1 VYLPELL
8 HNMNL
13 LVDLAETE
21 ILDTNR
27 RLQYEQDQVTTLS
40 YEKRLVEEQ
49 LEKDTWQIERLEHV
63 LSTVESC
70 QERCEQGSS
79 NPLTLTECAS
89 IFIDWKTNYPQE
101 YRTYSLESAA
111 ETFAFPLILK
121 HLSDWIPLENAQFA
135 VDVFEQWKDI
145 LNDLSQSGASS
156 QRINMY
162 EKMVWTVW
170 VPKMRS
176 AVSLWSCRNCVSM
189 VELIETWLPLLPT
202 WVASNVLD
210 QLILPKLFT
219 EVEQW
224 NPTADPVPI
233 HSWIHPWLP
242 LMGGR
247 LEPLYAPIRHK
258 LAIALTAWHPSDPSA
273 RTILKP
279 WKDVFTLG
287 SMDVF
292 LLRTIVPKLA
302 SCLDEFLINPQKQ
315 ELDPFNWVMSWQ
327 DMISEHHFA
336 SLFEK
341 HFFPKWMQVLCTWL
355 SNRPN
360 YDEVTRWYLGWK
372 SMFSDSLLTTPSI
385 KNQFS
390 VALDIMNK
398 AVTAPGVARQPGTRE
413 NIAYFTA
420 TERRKAAVSASMAE
434 MRKGKGQ
441 AGPQTASTDSLR
453 FIDLVQKM
461 AEDTGTVFMPIHG
474 RRHEGK
480 QIYNFGKLVIY
491 IDRNVIFVSSSEDN
505 WTPVSLEKLQ
515 EMC

>member
-176 AVSLWSCRNCVSM
+176 AVR
-189 VELIETWLPLLPT
+189 
-202 WVASNVLD
+202 
-210 QLILPKLFT
+210 
-219 EVEQW
+219 
-224 NPTADPVPI
+224 
-233 HSWIHPWLP
+233 
-242 LMGGR
+242 
-247 LEPLYAPIRHK
+247 
-258 LAIALTAWHPSDPSA
+258 
-273 RTILKP
+273 
-279 WKDVFTLG
+279 
-287 SMDVF
+287 
-292 LLRTIVPKLA
+292 
-302 SCLDEFLINPQKQ
+302 
-315 ELDPFNWVMSWQ
+315 
-327 DMISEHHFA
+327 
-336 SLFEK
+336 
-341 HFFPKWMQVLCTWL
+341 
-355 SNRPN
+355 
-360 YDEVTRWYLGWK
+360 
-372 SMFSDSLLTTPSI
+372 
-385 KNQFS
+385 
-390 VALDIMNK
+390 
-398 AVTAPGVARQPGTRE
+398 
-413 NIAYFTA
+413 
-420 TERRKAAVSASMAE
+420 
-434 MRKGKGQ
+434 
-441 AGPQTASTDSLR
+441 
-453 FIDLVQKM
+453 
-461 AEDTGTVFMPIHG
+461 
-474 RRHEGK
+474 
-480 QIYNFGKLVIY
+480 
-491 IDRNVIFVSSSEDN
+491 
-505 WTPVSLEKLQ
+505 
-515 EMC
+515 